1 LSVLSNQNYFIYSSI
16 ADLRRVYMDEASL
29 KIKTVINQLLITHGG
44 SAPHENTWISA
55 GVHPVVSFSS

>member
-1 LSVLSNQNYFIYSSI
+1 
-16 ADLRRVYMDEASL
+16 MDEASL